1 MHDRGAPLSLRYG
14 RYFGDHILARIA
26 ASMLSSV
33 TSVRPSLRACT
44 AVARATAIETSRKA
58 VTGGSRLPP
67 VSVRAG
73 DSAASAFAAAM
84 NIVSVR
90 RRARTAMTPR
100 PTPGKM

>member
-1 MHDRGAPLSLRYG
+1 MAW
-14 RYFGDHILARIA
+14 IA
-26 ASMLSSV
+26 ASIWSSAK
-33 TSVRPSLRACT
+33 SVKPSLRACK
-44 AVARATAIETSRKA
+44 AVARATAIETSRNA

-67 VSVRAG
+67 VSLRAG

-90 RRARTAMTPR
+90 RRARTAITPR